1 MFLDSDTF
9 LIPLFKIVLRLMRLV
24 IMVSLEGHIHIT
36 STSSGKSIIKLNL
49 GGLVKN
55 VVFRWEVFDLACDV
69 PDLGPRFKKIKA
81 ALSISYKPTYLHTSN
96 LDSYMPR
103 GAMALTRKLVLHQ
116 LHSVLPEVLW

>member
-9 LIPLFKIVLRLMRLV
+9 LTPLFKIMLRLMRLV

-55 VVFRWEVFDLACDV
+55 VVFRWKVLILHVMFPILDL
-69 PDLGPRFKKIKA
+69 DLKK
-81 ALSISYKPTYLHTSN
+81 
-96 LDSYMPR
+96 
-103 GAMALTRKLVLHQ
+103 
-116 LHSVLPEVLW
+116 